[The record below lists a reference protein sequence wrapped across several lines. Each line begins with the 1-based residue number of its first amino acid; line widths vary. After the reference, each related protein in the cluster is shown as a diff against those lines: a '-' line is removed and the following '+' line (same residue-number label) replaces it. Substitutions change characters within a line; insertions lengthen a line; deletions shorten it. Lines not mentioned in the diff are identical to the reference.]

1 MKKAILILTMI
12 TLLTPGI
19 PANAK
24 SHRRTVAGTVKS
36 AYTIRTKDGHVWKVS
51 KKLKKGRK
59 VKVKFDT
66 RGTRRKEDDIILRVT
81 YR

>member
-1 MKKAILILTMI
+1 MKKAIITLSMI
-12 TLLTPGI
+12 ILLTPGI

-24 SHRRTVAGTVKS
+24 IHKRTAAGTMKD
-36 AYTIRTKDGHVWKVS
+36 AYTIVTNDGHVWKV
-51 KKLKKGRK
+51 KKKYQKGRK
-59 VKVKFDT
+59 VKVKFNT